1 MNQLELH
8 GGCHQDV
15 RTHWLEKHTAKDKG
29 TQEAASEEA
38 KVETQGTAKEIC
50 SFHQV
55 MSPLW
60 DVCSRTVDF
69 AWRQWQAG
77 PVVPAI

>member
-1 MNQLELH
+1 MNRLELH
-8 GGCHQDV
+8 GGCKQDV

-38 KVETQGTAKEIC
+38 KVEPQGAAKEIC
-50 SFHQV
+50 SFHSCLAVQF
-55 MSPLW
+55 
-60 DVCSRTVDF
+60 DF
-69 AWRQWQAG
+69 AWRQRQAG